1 VAHHLGQ
8 KQIDSGL
15 ILENSIDTIRMNLIR
30 AIRKDQALL
39 DDINEEANFP
49 DEFACWWLGQS
60 GYLIQ
65 YKNQKLLIDP
75 YLSDSLTR
83 KYANTEKQHIRMS
96 ELVID
101 PSLLTGITV
110 VTSSHNHTDHLD
122 PETLQP
128 LMAANPDIILICP
141 EANRKLVSE
150 RAGKN
155 IDFPLGLNEKKS
167 VAVGEFT
174 FHGIAAAHNN
184 IDRDEHGNCL
194 YMGFVIQF
202 GEWTIYH
209 SGDCLLYDGLIETI
223 SPFKPDI
230 VFLPINGNDPS
241 RGVAGNMNI
250 DEAIHL
256 AKSVNARW
264 LVPCHYDMFTF
275 NTADAEE
282 FAKASIK
289 AQQPFCILDP
299 GGKLISREI

>member
-1 VAHHLGQ
+1 
-8 KQIDSGL
+8 
-15 ILENSIDTIRMNLIR
+15 MNLIR

-39 DDINEEANFP
+39 DDINEEAKFP

-60 GYLIQ
+60 GYLLQ

-83 KYANTEKQHIRMS
+83 KYAHTEKPHIRMS
-96 ELVID
+96 ERVID
-101 PSLLTGITV
+101 PSLLTGITA

-128 LMAANPDIILICP
+128 VMAANPDIVLICP
-141 EANRKLVSE
+141 EANRKLVAE
-150 RAGKN
+150 RAGTN
-155 IDFPLGLNEKKS
+155 IDFPLGLNEKQS
-167 VAVGEFT
+167 AVVGEFT
-174 FHGIAAAHNN
+174 FHGIAAAHNSL
-184 IDRDEHGNCL
+184 DRDEQGNCL
-194 YMGFVIQF
+194 YMGFVVQF

-223 SPFKPDI
+223 SPFQPDI

-250 DEAIHL
+250 DESIHL

-275 NTADAEE
+275 NTANAED

-289 AQQPFCILDP
+289 ARQPYCILDP
-299 GGKLISREI
+299 GGKICGKEL